1 MHAVVSQLHA
11 HDDRDQFLTGIA
23 VIVDGLTR
31 LG

>member
-1 MHAVVSQLHA
+1 HA
-11 HDDRDQFLTGIA
+11 HDDREQFLTGIA